1 MKHLHYVQSLETL
14 QGGGLGLAA
23 LELHR
28 TLIRLGAIS
37 EMVATCGGP
46 SRAEGGVWELARWG
60 PSKAYFTWELWQVA
74 RERLAQVDIVH
85 EHGFYVGTNA
95 ILGRAAR
102 QRGLPLVGHPQGF
115 FDPWILRRSRF
126 KKAVAN
132 RLFQAANFRATRLW
146 RALTLKEADQIRAQ
160 GFTAPIVVLP
170 NGVHLPTEEVSPTTG
185 RIPAKERP
193 YRLTLLSR
201 IHPKK
206 GFDLLIPA
214 LARLDM
220 RDWEVY
226 VVGPDENGYL
236 AEVQELVR
244 RQQLTGKLAFL
255 PAVSGAAKAE
265 LFRSSDLFALPS
277 YSEGF
282 PVAVVEAASYGLPVV
297 MTDECNFPELA
308 EVGGAWSCQPT
319 VESLTTALREAL
331 TAESE
336 ERRQR
341 GKLGRELMAR
351 RYTWDRI
358 AKDLAEA
365 CESMIRKAEI

>member
-1 MKHLHYVQSLETL
+1 MKHLHYVQSVETL

-28 TLIRLGAIS
+28 TLILQGEIS
-37 EMVATCGGP
+37 EMVTTCGYP
-46 SRAEGGVWELARWG
+46 SKSEDGVWELKRSG
-60 PSKAYFTWELWQVA
+60 PAKAYFSWELKQA
-74 RERLAQVDIVH
+74 SMERLAQAEVVH

-95 ILGRAAR
+95 VLGRAAR
-102 QRGLPLVGHPQGF
+102 LRGLPLVAHPQGF

-132 RLFQAANFRATRLW
+132 RLFQSANFRATRLW
-146 RALTLKEADQIRAQ
+146 RALTLKEAGQIRNQ
-160 GFTAPIVVLP
+160 GFKAPIVVLP
-170 NGVHLPTEEVSPTTG
+170 NGIHLPPEAVSVSTG
-185 RIPAKERP
+185 KIQAKERP

-214 LARLDM
+214 LARLDL
-220 RDWEVY
+220 REWEVY

-236 AEVQELVR
+236 AVVKDLAR
-244 RQQLTGKLAFL
+244 RADLTCKLLFL
-255 PAVSGAAKAE
+255 PAVNGATKAE

-308 EVGGAWSCQPT
+308 EAGGAWMCQPT
-319 VESLTTALREAL
+319 VESLTSALHEAFQASAQERE
-331 TAESE
+331 
-336 ERRQR
+336 QR
-341 GKLGRELMAR
+341 GKLGRELIAI

-358 AKDLAEA
+358 TKDLTEA
-365 CESMIRKAEI
+365 CGNCI

>member
-1 MKHLHYVQSLETL
+1 MNHFHYVQSLETL

-28 TLIRLGAIS
+28 TLIRQGAIS
-37 EMVATCGGP
+37 NMVATCGGP
-46 SRAEGGVWELARWG
+46 SRMEDGVWELTRWG
-60 PSKAYFTWELWQVA
+60 PAKAYFSWALRQAA
-74 RERLAQVDIVH
+74 RERLAQADIVH

-95 ILGRAAR
+95 VLGRAAR
-102 QRGLPLVGHPQGF
+102 KRGLPLVGHPQGF
-115 FDPWILRRSRF
+115 FDPWILQRSPF

-132 RLFQAANFRATRLW
+132 RLFQTANFRATRLW
-146 RALTLKEADQIRAQ
+146 RALTTKEADQIRAQ

-170 NGVHLPTEEVSPTTG
+170 NGVHLPGEEAALSTG
-185 RIPAKERP
+185 QLPAKERP
-193 YRLTLLSR
+193 FRLTLLSR

-214 LARLDM
+214 LGRLDTQE
-220 RDWEVY
+220 WEVC

-236 AEVQELVR
+236 AEVQDLVR
-244 RQQLTGKLAFL
+244 RAELKGKLLFL

-308 EVGGAWSCQPT
+308 AAGGGWMCRPT
-319 VESLTTALREAL
+319 VDSLTAALREAL
-331 TAESE
+331 TAGTQ
-336 ERRQR
+336 ERKQR
-341 GKLGRELMAR
+341 GRLGRELIAS

-365 CESMIRKAEI
+365 CVTVG

>member
-1 MKHLHYVQSLETL
+1 MNHLHYVQSLETL

-28 TLIRLGAIS
+28 TLIRQGQESNL
-37 EMVATCGGP
+37 VATRGGE
-46 SRAEGGVWELARWG
+46 STMADAVWEFSRWG
-60 PSKAYFTWELWQVA
+60 PDKAYFSWDLLKAV
-74 RERLAQVDIVH
+74 RERLAQADIVH

-102 QRGLPLVGHPQGF
+102 KRGLPLVGHPQGF
-115 FDPWILRRSRF
+115 FDPWILRRSKL
-126 KKAVAN
+126 KKYFAN
-132 RLFQAANFRATRLW
+132 QLFQSGNFRATRLW
-146 RALTLKEADQIRAQ
+146 RALTSKEADQIRGQ

-170 NGVHLPTEEVSPTTG
+170 NGVHLPPENEVFATG
-185 RIPAKERP
+185 LIPAKERP

-214 LARLDM
+214 LANQDM
-220 RDWEVY
+220 KDWEVY

-236 AEVQELVR
+236 AEVQEMVRQIDLKVKLV
-244 RQQLTGKLAFL
+244 FL
-255 PAVSGAAKAE
+255 PAVNGAAKAE

-297 MTDECNFPELA
+297 MTDQCNFPELA
-308 EVGGAWSCQPT
+308 AAGGAWLCKPE
-319 VESLTTALREAL
+319 VDSLTISLREAL
-331 TAESE
+331 TASAL
-336 ERRQR
+336 ERQQR
-341 GKLGRELMAR
+341 GKLGRELISN

-358 AKDLAEA
+358 AKELSVA
-365 CESMIRKAEI
+365 CEGLVSQG

>member
-1 MKHLHYVQSLETL
+1 MRHLHYVQSLETL

-28 TLIRLGAIS
+28 TLIRQGTAS
-37 EMVATCGGP
+37 ELVATCGGE
-46 SRAEGGVWELARWG
+46 SRMESCVWEYARWG
-60 PSKAYFTWELWQVA
+60 PEKAYFSWELVKAA
-74 RERLAQVDIVH
+74 RERLGQTDIVH

-102 QRGLPLVGHPQGF
+102 KRGLPLVGHPQGF
-115 FDPWILRRSRF
+115 FDPWILRRSQV
-126 KKAVAN
+126 KKYVAN
-132 RLFQAANFRATRLW
+132 RIFQAGNFRATRLW
-146 RALTLKEADQIRAQ
+146 RALTGKEADQIRAQ

-170 NGVHLPTEEVSPTTG
+170 NGVHLPPEKEVGLATG
-185 RIPAKERP
+185 LIPAKERP

-214 LARLDM
+214 LARQEM
-220 RDWEVY
+220 KDWEVY

-236 AEVQELVR
+236 AEVQEMVR
-244 RQQLTGKLAFL
+244 RHDLKGKVVFL
-255 PAVSGAAKAE
+255 PAVSGGAKAE

-308 EVGGAWSCQPT
+308 AAGGAWICEPEVGALADT
-319 VESLTTALREAL
+319 LRDALRAGP
-331 TAESE
+331 E

-341 GKLGRELMAR
+341 GELGRQLIGLK
-351 RYTWDRI
+351 YTWDQI
-358 AKDLAEA
+358 ARELARACDDLL
-365 CESMIRKAEI
+365 SKA

>member
-1 MKHLHYVQSLETL
+1 MRHLHYVQSLETL

-28 TLIRLGAIS
+28 TLICQGTVS
-37 EMVATCGGP
+37 EMVATCGSE
-46 SRAEGGVWELARWG
+46 SREEDGVWECARWG
-60 PSKAYFTWELWQVA
+60 PEKAYFSWELAKAA
-74 RERLAQVDIVH
+74 RERLAQADIVH
-85 EHGFYVGTNA
+85 EHGFYVGTNV

-102 QRGLPLVGHPQGF
+102 KRGLTIVAHPHGF
-115 FDPWILRRSRF
+115 FDPWILRRSKL
-126 KKAVAN
+126 KKFVAN
-132 RLFQAANFRATRLW
+132 RLFQTGNFQATRLW
-146 RALTLKEADQIRAQ
+146 RALTGKEADQIRAQ

-170 NGVHLPTEEVSPTTG
+170 NGVHLPPETEVGVVTG
-185 RIPAKERP
+185 LIPPKERP

-214 LARLDM
+214 LAM
-220 RDWEVY
+220 QEMKDWEVA

-236 AEVQELVR
+236 AEVKEMVR
-244 RQQLTGKLAFL
+244 RHELKGKVMFL
-255 PAVSGAAKAE
+255 PAVSGEAKAE
-265 LFRSSDLFALPS
+265 LFQSSDLFALPS

-308 EVGGAWSCQPT
+308 AAGGAWMCKPE
-319 VESLTTALREAL
+319 VESLTDALREAL
-331 TAESE
+331 TAGLA

-341 GKLGRELMAR
+341 GMLGRQLIGQ
-351 RYTWDRI
+351 RYTWDQI
-358 AKDLAEA
+358 ARELSSACDDLL
-365 CESMIRKAEI
+365 SKG